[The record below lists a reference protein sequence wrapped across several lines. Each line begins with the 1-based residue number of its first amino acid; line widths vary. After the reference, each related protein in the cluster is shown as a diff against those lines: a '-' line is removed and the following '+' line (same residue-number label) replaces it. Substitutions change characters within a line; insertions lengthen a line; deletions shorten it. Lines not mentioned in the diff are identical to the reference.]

1 MTEYHILYSE
11 TSRKQIAKLHPD
23 IKPVMRSR
31 LDRLK
36 KEPLAG
42 KRLERELSGY
52 RSLRARRFRIIY
64 KVNDEN
70 KSIEIH
76 YVGHRR
82 DIYELFAGKSG
93 KVTGK

>member
-11 TSRKQIAKLHPD
+11 TSRKQIAKLYPD

-82 DIYELFAGKSG
+82 DIYELFAGKRG
-93 KVTGK
+93 KETGK